1 MRVAAWN
8 GRTEC
13 VGSHRRRVTPDTPPR
28 ADRALRFAQRTEGRP
43 EMLNTLDV
51 ARYRMADRMREAE
64 AARTANEAAAP
75 HRAAVAAT
83 VRRMVATTLALVL
96 WPVKH

>member
-1 MRVAAWN
+1 
-8 GRTEC
+8 
-13 VGSHRRRVTPDTPPR
+13 
-28 ADRALRFAQRTEGRP
+28 
-43 EMLNTLDV
+43 MLNTLDV

-64 AARTANEAAAP
+64 AARMANEAAAP
-75 HRAAVAAT
+75 HRAALAAT